1 MSTGPGKMT
10 LWVAKLKK
18 NNVVEMVWFSG
29 PKIPRWRE
37 LILQN
42 TYYPVFL
49 ASHQFKVTKIVIFQ
63 GLKTKSFL
71 ASAR

>member
-1 MSTGPGKMT
+1 
-10 LWVAKLKK
+10 
-18 NNVVEMVWFSG
+18 MVWFSG